1 MTRFNAF
8 YAQSGGV
15 TAVINATACGVIE
28 AARKNSDRI
37 NKVYAGKNGIL
48 GALNNNLIDTNLLD
62 DAFIASLKHTPGGAF
77 GSCRFKLDD
86 PKDNKAQYEKIISV
100 FKEHDIGY
108 FFYNG
113 GGDSQ
118 DTTHKLSEYAKS
130 VGYDLKCI
138 GLPKTIDND
147 LPYTDFSPGFPSTA
161 KYVAISTLEAG
172 LDVASMAAASTKVFI
187 LEVMGRNAGWIA
199 AAAAL
204 ASKDKSKP
212 PHIILFPE
220 VIFDSSKFL
229 AQVDMC
235 VKKYGFC
242 TIVAAE
248 GIKNSKGIFLSE
260 HSEAGDSFGH
270 NQLGGVSVKLASLI
284 KDNLGYKYHFA
295 LADYLQ
301 RSARH
306 IASKVDVDCAYNI
319 GEQAVKRAIS
329 GKSGVMLTLNRFKSK
344 EQTKWVI
351 GEVALNKVCNV
362 EINLPENYID
372 STGFGITQE
381 CRDYLEPLIQGEAY
395 PPYKDGLPEY
405 GDFLYSEQGSEVI
418 ADS

>member
-1 MTRFNAF
+1 MVNAF
-8 YAQSGGV
+8 YGQSGGV
-15 TAVINATACGVIE
+15 TSVINATACGVIE
-28 AARKNSDRI
+28 AARKYSDRI

-48 GALNNNLIDTNLLD
+48 GALNNDLIDTSLLD
-62 DAFIASLKHTPGGAF
+62 CSFIASLKHTPGGAF
-77 GSCRFKLDD
+77 GSCRFKLKD
-86 PKDNKAQYEKIISV
+86 PKLNKEQYEKIISV

-130 VGYDLKCI
+130 IGYDLKCI

-147 LPYTDFSPGFPSTA
+147 LPFTDFSPGFPSTA

-172 LDVASMAAASTKVFI
+172 LDIASMAAASTKVFI

-204 ASKDKSKP
+204 ASKDDSKP

-220 VIFDSSKFL
+220 VIFDSVKFL

-235 VKKYGFC
+235 VKTYGFC

-248 GIKNSKGIFLSE
+248 GIKNSDGVFLSE

-270 NQLGGVSVKLASLI
+270 KQLGGVSAKLAALV
-284 KDNLGYKYHFA
+284 KDNLGYKHHWA

-306 IASKVDVDCAYNI
+306 IASAVDVDCAYKL
-319 GEQAVKRAIS
+319 GEQAVVRALS
-329 GKSGVMLTLNRFKSK
+329 GKSGIMLTLNRLKTK
-344 EQTKWVI
+344 DETKWSI
-351 GEVALNKVCNV
+351 GEVSLDKVCNT
-362 EINLPENYID
+362 EIMLPKEYID
-372 STGFGITQE
+372 STGFGITQT
-381 CRDYLEPLIQGEAY
+381 CRDYLEPLIRGEAY

-405 GDFLYSEQGSEVI
+405 GDFLYSMQGSEVI

>member
-1 MTRFNAF
+1 MVNAF

-28 AARKNSDRI
+28 SARKHSDKI
-37 NKVYAGKNGIL
+37 KKVYVGKNGIL
-48 GALNNNLIDTNLLD
+48 GALNNDLIDTTKFDDNL
-62 DAFIASLKHTPGGAF
+62 IASLKHTPGGAF
-77 GSCRFKLDD
+77 GSCRFKLDE
-86 PKDNKAQYEKIISV
+86 PKDNKDQYEKILSV

-118 DTTHKLSEYAKS
+118 DTTNKLSEYAKS
-130 VGYDLKCI
+130 IGYDLKCI

-147 LPYTDFSPGFPSTA
+147 LPFTDFSPGFPSTA
-161 KYVAISTLEAG
+161 KYIAISTLEAG
-172 LDVASMAAASTKVFI
+172 LDVVSMAPTSTKVFI

-199 AAAAL
+199 AASAL
-204 ASKDKSKP
+204 ASNDKSKP

-220 VIFDSSKFL
+220 VAFDCAKFL
-229 AQVDMC
+229 KQVDIC

-242 TIVAAE
+242 TIIAAE
-248 GIKNSKGIFLSE
+248 GIKNTRGMFLSMQNE
-260 HSEAGDSFGH
+260 SGDSFGH
-270 NQLGGVSVKLASLI
+270 NQLGGVSAKLASLI
-284 KDNLGYKYHFA
+284 KNNLGYKYHFA

-306 IASKVDVDCAYNI
+306 IASKVDVECAYNI
-319 GEQAVKRAIS
+319 GEQAVERAIA
-329 GKSGVMLTLNRFKSK
+329 GISGVMLTLNRFKARSNDK
-344 EQTKWVI
+344 TKWVI

-362 EINLPENYID
+362 EISLPENYID
-372 STGFGITQE
+372 STGFGITQK

>member
-1 MTRFNAF
+1 MVNAF

-28 AARKNSDRI
+28 SARKHSDKI
-37 NKVYAGKNGIL
+37 KKVYAGKNGIL

-172 LDVASMAAASTKVFI
+172 LDVVSMAAASTKVFI
-187 LEVMGRNAGWIA
+187 LEVMGRNTGWIA

-306 IASKVDVDCAYNI
+306 VASKVDVDCAYKI
-319 GEQAVKRAIS
+319 GEQAVERALS
-329 GKSGVMLTLNRFKSK
+329 GKTGVMLTLNRFKSK
-344 EQTKWVI
+344 SNKQAKWVI

-405 GDFLYSEQGSEVI
+405 GDFLYSEEGSEVI

>member
-1 MTRFNAF
+1 MVNAF

-28 AARKNSDRI
+28 SARKHSDKI

-381 CRDYLEPLIQGEAY
+381 CRDYLEPLIKGEAY

>member
-1 MTRFNAF
+1 MVNAF

-28 AARKNSDRI
+28 SARKHSDKI
-37 NKVYAGKNGIL
+37 KKVYAGKNGIL
-48 GALNNNLIDTNLLD
+48 GALNNDLIDTSKFD
-62 DAFIASLKHTPGGAF
+62 DKSIASLKYTPGGAF

-86 PKDNKAQYEKIISV
+86 PKINKAQYEKIISV
-100 FKEHDIGY
+100 FKEHNIGY

-118 DTTHKLSEYAKS
+118 DTTNKLSEYAKS

-161 KYVAISTLEAG
+161 KYIAISTLEAG
-172 LDVASMAAASTKVFI
+172 LDVVSMAAASTKVFI

-199 AAAAL
+199 AASAL
-204 ASKDKSKP
+204 ASNDKSKP

-220 VIFDSSKFL
+220 VAFDSVKFL
-229 AQVDMC
+229 SQVDMC

-248 GIKNSKGIFLSE
+248 GIKNSDGVFLSE

-270 NQLGGVSVKLASLI
+270 KQLGGVSAKLAALV
-284 KDNLGYKYHFA
+284 KDNLGYKHHWA

-306 IASKVDVDCAYNI
+306 IASKVDVACAYNI
-319 GEQAVKRAIS
+319 GEQAVERALS
-329 GKSGVMLTLNRFKSK
+329 GKTGVMLTLNRFKSK
-344 EQTKWVI
+344 SNKQAKWVI

-362 EINLPENYID
+362 EVNLPENYID

-405 GDFLYSEQGSEVI
+405 GDFFI
-418 ADS
+418 H

>member
-1 MTRFNAF
+1 MVNAF

-28 AARKNSDRI
+28 SARKHSDKI

-86 PKDNKAQYEKIISV
+86 PKDNNAQYEKIISV
-100 FKEHDIGY
+100 FKEHNIGY

-172 LDVASMAAASTKVFI
+172 LDIASMAAASTKVFI

>member
-1 MTRFNAF
+1 MARFNAF

-48 GALNNNLIDTNLLD
+48 GALNNNLIDTSLLD

-86 PKDNKAQYEKIISV
+86 PKINKTQYEKIISV

-118 DTTHKLSEYAKS
+118 DTTHKLSEHAKS

-172 LDVASMAAASTKVFI
+172 LDVVSMAAASTKVFI

-220 VIFDSSKFL
+220 VAFDSVKFL
-229 AQVDMC
+229 NKVDMC

-248 GIKNSKGIFLSE
+248 GIKNSDGIFLSM

-319 GEQAVKRAIS
+319 GEQAVERALS
-329 GKSGVMLTLNRFKSK
+329 GKTGVMLTLNRFKSK

-381 CRDYLEPLIQGEAY
+381 CRDYLGPLIQGEAY

>member
-1 MTRFNAF
+1 MVNAF

-28 AARKNSDRI
+28 SARKHSDKI